1 MKRKTIKDLRISIG
15 LSQEEA
21 SREFNIHKRYLSMIE
36 NGKRNP
42 SDKLKIKMANLYKTT
57 IDVIFLALKTTKCSL
72 KEGE

>member
-1 MKRKTIKDLRISIG
+1 MGRKTIKDLRINMG

-21 SREFNIHKRYLSMIE
+21 SKEFKIHKRYLSMIE

-57 IDVIFLALKTTKCSL
+57 IGVIFLALETTKCSI
-72 KEGE
+72 KKGE